1 MGSPDLNPVYLGLES
16 GGTKLCA
23 SLCDDGEQSI
33 GFLSR
38 VRPSGASA
46 SDTVEALASLGRAA
60 LAAHAQGA
68 APAAIGWGF
77 GGPVDRA
84 ANRPLVN
91 FHEPGW
97 EGIDAVA
104 GLSRELGG
112 APLWVENDCK
122 VAALA
127 EAHHGA
133 GSPTGLTAYITL
145 GSGIGG
151 GLVWNGEILASGPRG
166 EMEVG
171 HVEIVPG
178 GALCACGR
186 RGCLEAY
193 CSAWGL
199 GERALERAASRSN
212 PGPVARAVLSCEP
225 RERARVL
232 LEGGVADPFAREM
245 AGDFVSHLAPFLARL
260 IQTLAPARLVLGGG
274 LSGSTWLVEAVS
286 AAVSVLLP
294 DTFRGSTSIVP
305 ARLGPAA
312 VSFGAA
318 LHAKRRARA

>member
-1 MGSPDLNPVYLGLES
+1 MGPPDLNPVYLGLES

-23 SLCDDGEQSI
+23 SLCDAGERRI

-38 VRPSGASA
+38 ARPAQASA
-46 SDTVEALASLGRAA
+46 GDTVAA
-60 LAAHAQGA
+60 LACLGREILAVHAPGTT
-68 APAAIGWGF
+68 PAAIGWGF

-97 EGIDAVA
+97 EGTDAVA
-104 GLSRELGG
+104 TLSRELGG
-112 APLWVENDCK
+112 AALRVENDCK

-133 GSPTGLTAYITL
+133 GSPRGLTAYVTL

-151 GLVWNGEILASGPRG
+151 GLVWNGDILASGPRG
-166 EMEVG
+166 EMEIG

-178 GALCACGR
+178 GAPCACGR

-199 GERALERAASRSN
+199 GARAAERAASLPD
-212 PGPVARAVLSCEP
+212 PGPLARAVLSCEP
-225 RERARVL
+225 RDRARVL
-232 LEGGVADPFAREM
+232 LESGPVDPFARAVADE
-245 AGDFVSHLAPFLARL
+245 FVARLAPFLTQL
-260 IQTLAPARLVLGGG
+260 IQTLAPARLVVGGG
-274 LSGSTWLVEAVS
+274 LGGSAWLVEELS
-286 AAVSVLLP
+286 AAVAGLLP
-294 DTFRGSTSIVP
+294 DTFRGATAIVP

-318 LHAKRRARA
+318 LLALRDSRA